1 MSDLFYPQTVSGDQ
15 YNIAILDYV
24 PQLKYSISHEP
35 NTPMA
40 VVYEALPPT
49 ANPTFKTEVPSSYY
63 EHLRRFLWRYY
74 LFSVLINKFNT
85 GSTKKRI
92 VLPAVATFLQKMVV
106 MMDTV
111 VEQLI
116 MGCMEKGQELDPE
129 LRCQYFDDY
138 LVTEFVVG
146 RHDPESVEAW
156 RRKPVNRIY
165 DLEWINPDRLNWAAY
180 DAALGLLLGGETH
193 MKSVDNIK
201 GQSEL
206 MQLLDA
212 VDKPKLVDGCAGMGL
227 VLLED
232 GDGVADAEVM
242 YIQSWRAIIPPVIRD
257 ALKEL

>member
-1 MSDLFYPQTVSGDQ
+1 MSDLFYPKTVSGDQ

-40 VVYEALPPT
+40 VIYEALPPT

-85 GSTKKRI
+85 GNTKKRV
-92 VLPAVATFLQKMVV
+92 VLPAVATFLQEMVV

-116 MGCMEKGQELDPE
+116 MGCMEKGQELVPE

-138 LVTEFVVG
+138 LVTEFIVG

-165 DLEWINPDRLNWAAY
+165 DLEWINPDKLNWAAY
-180 DAALGLLLGGETH
+180 DAALGPLLGGETH
-193 MKSVDNIK
+193 MKSWYRMPVRRNAPTKDI
-201 GQSEL
+201 
-206 MQLLDA
+206 
-212 VDKPKLVDGCAGMGL
+212 PKLVDGCAGMGL

-242 YIQSWRAIIPPVIRD
+242 EESGLTPTELQRHLASLTKAII
-257 ALKEL
+257 